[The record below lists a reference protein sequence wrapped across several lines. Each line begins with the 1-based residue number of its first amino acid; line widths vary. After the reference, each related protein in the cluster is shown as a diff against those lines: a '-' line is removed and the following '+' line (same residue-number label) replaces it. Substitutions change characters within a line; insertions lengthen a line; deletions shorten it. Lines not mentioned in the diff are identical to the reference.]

1 LEDFL
6 TLEKSL
12 FRAYVPPTSFV
23 RKIHPITKIVIII
36 VLNIVIL
43 SAKDIYS
50 TIFLFLIS
58 IILVLIS
65 RSPLSAIKRFLYTV
79 TGIILLLSL
88 TYIFLTQHPGNIVLF
103 EKKLLLLSTS
113 GGDWVWHILISDK
126 TVIDAFS
133 MALRLLTLFFAMAF
147 FMVTTNDRDIIYG
160 LRKLKMPYAASLTI
174 SLIFRAISLFIDDF
188 FVIRDAMKSKG
199 ADFEKGTI
207 FKRIKNYIYM
217 MIPLFISIVRKSE
230 EISMAI
236 ESRGIPI
243 RKSGRTTYHT
253 LPFKNYD
260 WLLIGIFLFILIM
273 SLILQNFSKISIG
286 YPLELLVKKLLGG

>member
-1 LEDFL
+1 M

-12 FRAYVPPTSFV
+12 FRAYVPPTAFV
-23 RKIHPITKIVIII
+23 RKIHPITKMVIII
-36 VLNIVIL
+36 VLNLVIL
-43 SAKDIYS
+43 WAKDIYS
-50 TIFLFLIS
+50 TIFLFIIS
-58 IILVLIS
+58 IMLVLIS

-113 GGDWVWHILISDK
+113 GGEWVWHILISDK

-199 ADFEKGTI
+199 ADFEKGNI

-243 RKSGRTTYHT
+243 RKRGRTTYHI

-260 WLLIGIFLFILIM
+260 WLLIGIFLFIFIM
-273 SLILQNFSKISIG
+273 SLILQTFFKISIG
-286 YPLELLVKKLLGG
+286 YPLELLVKRLLGG